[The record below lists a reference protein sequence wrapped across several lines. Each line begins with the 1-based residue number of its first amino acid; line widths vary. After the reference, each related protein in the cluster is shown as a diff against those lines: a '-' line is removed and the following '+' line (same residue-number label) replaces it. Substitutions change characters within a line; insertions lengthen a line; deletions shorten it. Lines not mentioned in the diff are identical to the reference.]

1 MTDWNW
7 MQDQERQAKAY
18 GLSDLLPD
26 PPLTN
31 KYSDLKEWVRQ
42 CRRGPVTLWGML
54 EAYRRGYRDA
64 RLEGIRLGLEAAMKT
79 VCSAEVKAARELAES
94 GDSHC
99 PAEGRFAGL
108 AEATD
113 LIRALDP
120 ETIAKE
126 DDQ

>member
-1 MTDWNW
+1 MTDW
-7 MQDQERQAKAY
+7 MHDQVRQANAY

-54 EAYRRGYRDA
+54 EAYRRGYRAA
-64 RLEGIRLGLEAAMKT
+64 RLEGIRLGLEAA
-79 VCSAEVKAARELAES
+79 AGEVWDGSRRDRVGAT
-94 GDSHC
+94 
-99 PAEGRFAGL
+99 L
-108 AEATD
+108 AEAILD
-113 LIRALDP
+113 LDP

-126 DDQ
+126 NDQ